1 MGVVTAWA
9 GPGCVSGDV
18 VGFGLGGLILP
29 GSGDLGAGAGAEP
42 GTGGP
47 DVVAAV
53 PLAAGESRWALELVD
68 GMASRPLVLVR

>member
-18 VGFGLGGLILP
+18 VGFGLGGSNLP

-47 DVVAAV
+47 DAVAAV

>member
-18 VGFGLGGLILP
+18 VGFGLGGSNLP
-29 GSGDLGAGAGAEP
+29 GSGDLGAGAEP